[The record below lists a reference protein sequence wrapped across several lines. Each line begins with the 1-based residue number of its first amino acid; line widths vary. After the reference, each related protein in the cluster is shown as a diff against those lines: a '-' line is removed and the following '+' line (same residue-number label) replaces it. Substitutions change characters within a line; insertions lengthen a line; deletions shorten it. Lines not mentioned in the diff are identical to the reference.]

1 LSDYL
6 SKLEETSSRNDMI
19 KILSDLFKESSTDEI
34 DKVAYF
40 LTGSIAAGYKDVQ
53 LGIGESMAKS
63 SIALASDVDEDEV
76 EDMMKNLGDLGDVAY
91 KLGGEK
97 DSLYPEFF
105 KVEGD
110 LTVDKVHEGLMRV
123 AEASGESSQETKV
136 KTLASIV
143 AAADSESRRYIVR
156 LSVQQMRLGVGDMTI
171 LDGLA
176 DSFLGSKDERPPLEH
191 AYNVCSDLGY
201 VAKILSK
208 SGLDGVKRI
217 RIALNRPLKPMLAQR
232 VDKMSDILEKID
244 SDEISVE
251 EKYDGE
257 RVQAHKDGDK
267 VRLYSRRL
275 NEITQQ
281 FPEIVKSVARHVEA
295 ETVILDGEAVA
306 YDFEK
311 ENYMSFQKV
320 MSRRRKYD
328 VDEFMSK
335 VPVKYMVFDIIY
347 RNGSSMMRKSYPERL
362 ENLKEVLKG
371 DKHMSSTGRIK
382 TSKLEDLDDFF
393 QNCIDRGLEGV
404 VCKSLANDSY
414 YRAGAREWS
423 WIKWKPSYGS
433 ELADTVDLVV
443 VGAYAGRGKR
453 SGTYGALLCASY
465 NHEKD
470 VYQTVC
476 KLGAGFK
483 DEDLQ
488 NLPDKLKDART
499 NDKPVRLE
507 VTKQVEPDYWFQPV
521 YVLEVKASEITE
533 SPVHTCNWD
542 KDKGRGLALRFPRFE
557 RWRPEKSAEDATT
570 VEEIVEMSK

>member
-1 LSDYL
+1 
-6 SKLEETSSRNDMI
+6 
-19 KILSDLFKESSTDEI
+19 
-34 DKVAYF
+34 
-40 LTGSIAAGYKDVQ
+40 
-53 LGIGESMAKS
+53 
-63 SIALASDVDEDEV
+63 
-76 EDMMKNLGDLGDVAY
+76 
-91 KLGGEK
+91 
-97 DSLYPEFF
+97 
-105 KVEGD
+105 
-110 LTVDKVHEGLMRV
+110 
-123 AEASGESSQETKV
+123 
-136 KTLASIV
+136 
-143 AAADSESRRYIVR
+143 
-156 LSVQQMRLGVGDMTI
+156 
-171 LDGLA
+171 
-176 DSFLGSKDERPPLEH
+176 
-191 AYNVCSDLGY
+191 
-201 VAKILSK
+201 
-208 SGLDGVKRI
+208 
-217 RIALNRPLKPMLAQR
+217 
-232 VDKMSDILEKID
+232 
-244 SDEISVE
+244 
-251 EKYDGE
+251 
-257 RVQAHKDGDK
+257 
-267 VRLYSRRL
+267 
-275 NEITQQ
+275 
-281 FPEIVKSVARHVEA
+281 VKSVARHVEA

-371 DKHMSSTGRIK
+371 DKHMSSTGRIM